1 MRREA
6 FIMKLKP
13 GCVGEYRRRHDAIW
27 PELVHRHTEYGIR
40 NYSIFLDEKTLTL
53 FAFREILDGA
63 SPERMKEDGLVRKW
77 WDYNADLM
85 DCHEDHEPVSNPL
98 EEVFHMD

>member
-1 MRREA
+1 M
-6 FIMKLKP
+6 
-13 GCVGEYRRRHDAIW
+13 
-27 PELVHRHTEYGIR
+27 
-40 NYSIFLDEKTLTL
+40 TL
-53 FAFREILDGA
+53 FAFREVLDGA

-98 EEVFHMD
+98 EEVFHMN